1 MQINSDFTLDNTPQV
16 SVAMR
21 CFVFALAREAVLHS
35 GSFVKR
41 KKQLKARCEYEM
53 LNYRTLEYNL
63 NLFFELF
70 EDYRKTNDPVLY
82 SFLKLQA
89 GFCFIDEQ
97 NFRVLQIASP
107 GQSSVG
113 NEYVNQPAYVNSSAG
128 QGCIVGG
135 HLIGL
140 D

>member
-21 CFVFALAREAVLHS
+21 CFIFALAREAVLHS

-41 KKQLKARCEYEM
+41 KKQLKAYCEYEM
-53 LNYRTLEYNL
+53 LNYSILEYNL

-89 GFCFIDEQ
+89 GFSLLMSRTSGYYRSPHPVKVRWGMNMSTSQ
-97 NFRVLQIASP
+97 HMSTLQQVRGVLLAVI
-107 GQSSVG
+107 
-113 NEYVNQPAYVNSSAG
+113 
-128 QGCIVGG
+128 
-135 HLIGL
+135 
-140 D
+140 